1 MSLHITAE
9 SLPTLRRRVAAGA
22 GWSLAGRVTVAGLG
36 LVVGVILT
44 RLLPAEQMGTYL
56 LASSLVAF
64 GALVAGA
71 GISQLCTRYVAEHHA
86 LGQADRVRRT
96 LRVLLRLGLGCAAAA
111 ALVCA
116 AITTA
121 FGGTFFRGADMG
133 VLGALLGAWV
143 FLTAAQTFVA
153 DSFRGLSDIRSA
165 SLYGGPVASVLM
177 VMGLV
182 AVLANGWRIT
192 VTDVLG
198 LVVAAATAAAG
209 WAAIS
214 LRRRLRTLPPATSA
228 DDKRMAIRR
237 VLAVSVPLV
246 FTSGLVSVLAS
257 ADLWVLGAARS
268 AADVAAYGVA
278 SRTATLVGM
287 PLLIMY
293 GVLPPVIAGLY
304 ARGELARLERVLRV
318 TATAIS
324 VPAVLLTVVF
334 AVAGGPLLALVYGEH
349 YRTGAFAFAVL
360 STGQLISVLTGV
372 CGLVLVMTGHQRLLL
387 ITTAVSVTLTV
398 AALVIVVPI
407 WGTTGAALA
416 AALGLGVQNVALL
429 VAARRVTGLFTLAAS
444 PLALRSLRQ
453 VMP

>member
-1 MSLHITAE
+1 MSLHVTGRAPP
-9 SLPTLRRRVAAGA
+9 SLRRRVAAGA

-36 LVVGVILT
+36 LVVGVVLT

-56 LASSLVAF
+56 LVSSFVAF

-86 LGQADRVRRT
+86 LGQVDRVRRT

-116 AITTA
+116 VLTTV
-121 FGGTFFRGADMG
+121 FGGTLFRGPDLG
-133 VLGALLGAWV
+133 LLGALLGVWV

-177 VMGLV
+177 VIGLA
-182 AVLANGWRIT
+182 AVLASGWRIT

-198 LVVAAATAAAG
+198 LVVVATAVSAG
-209 WAAIS
+209 WAVLS
-214 LRRRLRTLPPATSA
+214 LRRRLRPLPPTTSA
-228 DDKRMAIRR
+228 DDERMRVRR

-246 FTSGLVSVLAS
+246 CTSGLLSVLAS
-257 ADLWVLGAARS
+257 ADLWVLGAAQP

-287 PLLIMY
+287 PLLVVY

-304 ARGELARLERVLRV
+304 ARGEHARLERVLRV
-318 TATAIS
+318 TATAVS
-324 VPAVLLTVVF
+324 VPAVLLTAVF
-334 AVAGGPLLALVYGEH
+334 TVAGGPLLAFVYGEH

-360 STGQLISVLTGV
+360 STGQLVSVLTGV

-387 ITTAVSVTLTV
+387 IITAVSVTLTV
-398 AALVIVVPI
+398 AALVIVVPM